1 MTARR
6 PKANEVYWANP
17 PALAPL
23 SIGAAFLTTGL
34 LGVATTWW
42 GVVATSSLP
51 WWLTIVF
58 GLLSLVGVYFL
69 LAGWRG
75 WPVPAEQAERIRKRQ
90 DAERSR
96 AGAKRQHEEVERREA
111 AGKRADAESHRWQAA
126 AFVDNQRAVRLEPA
140 LTALGLEASI
150 PAPFAVS
157 GAFLFVY
164 AWQRPPSISPRR
176 SPTTVRGK

>member
-1 MTARR
+1 MARDY
-6 PKANEVYWANP
+6 KYWGG
-17 PALAPL
+17 
-23 SIGAAFLTTGL
+23 IGAAFLTTGL

-51 WWLTIVF
+51 WWPTIVF

-75 WPVPAEQAERIRKRQ
+75 WPVPAEKAERIRKRQ

-111 AGKRADAESHRWQAA
+111 AGKRA
-126 AFVDNQRAVRLEPA
+126 RLSRIAGKRPRSTVWWTNSRRFA
-140 LTALGLEASI
+140 WNSI
-150 PAPFAVS
+150 PH
-157 GAFLFVY
+157 
-164 AWQRPPSISPRR
+164 
-176 SPTTVRGK
+176 